1 MLSIKKDFATPEGAI
16 LCLEDAYRA
25 EDLEAAVACMDFR
38 TQARLTLTE
47 ANWPKEEI
55 DDHLL
60 DQTAEML
67 ESSFRI
73 EFQKNGFPDMK
84 GVRSTFPSKKP
95 YQDDI
100 VVVTEVCWYP
110 DGGTS
115 RQKMLVANTDQG
127 WRVLSPLD

>member
-73 EFQKNGFPDMK
+73 EF
-84 GVRSTFPSKKP
+84 
-95 YQDDI
+95 
-100 VVVTEVCWYP
+100 
-110 DGGTS
+110 
-115 RQKMLVANTDQG
+115 
-127 WRVLSPLD
+127 